1 MVIQLLSGFLPL
13 LSSIIAFIFAFLV
26 LRRWYVGRRLH
37 SLFWGIGLLFYGIGG
52 AMEAY
57 YGLLGWHPL
66 VFRLWYLSGAVLV
79 AAWLGQGTA
88 FLLLKR
94 RVAWALAT
102 LLIIGSVYAAY
113 RVFTAQLDPTLMLRH
128 ELSGHA
134 IVTPG
139 VRVLTPFFNLY
150 GVILLAG
157 GAVYSAWLFWRK
169 RVLLHRVVGNLFIAF
184 GALSPAFGGALQRL
198 GIPAV
203 LYVSELIGVILIFIG
218 FQYAIREPARTPT
231 PQLERVSV
239 S

>member
-1 MVIQLLSGFLPL
+1 MFLTWLSGLLPL
-13 LSSIIAFIFAFLV
+13 LSSVIAFIFAALV
-26 LRRWYVGRRLH
+26 WQRWYQKRRLH
-37 SLFWGIGLLFYGIGG
+37 NLFWGIGLLFYGIGG

-57 YGLLGWHPL
+57 YGLIGWHPL

-94 RVAWALAT
+94 RVAWVLLAILT
-102 LLIIGSVYAAY
+102 LGSVYAAY
-113 RVFTAQLDPTLMLRH
+113 KVFTAQLDPMQMLGH

-134 IVTPG
+134 IVSPG

-169 RVLLHRVVGNLFIAF
+169 RVLLHRVLGNLFIAL

-203 LYVSELIGVILIFIG
+203 LYLSELVGVILIFIG
-218 FQYAIREPARTPT
+218 FQYAVREPARMAAS
-231 PQLERVSV
+231 QLEQASAG
-239 S
+239 